1 MVGDLAYWGGTDQ
14 ADFTSVSVIG
24 YVGLEF
30 PALVVTLIP
39 MILYGV
45 GLLQERHFHSWA
57 GWALVLGGGLV
68 VPGLFVVTYL
78 PHGALITVLAGIGVA
93 LVGDLVTGKRAG
105 PVSS

>member
-1 MVGDLAYWGGTDQ
+1 MSGQ
-14 ADFTSVSVIG
+14 SSR
-24 YVGLEF
+24 
-30 PALVVTLIP
+30 ALVVTLIA